1 MLGYKGLRPFLHQE
15 VRLNRAVL
23 IKAALS
29 LAALARPSAGM
40 WSTVILLKSFQ
51 YMHMIRSVIAGRMH
65 KSVLVPLG
73 LAFDPLSQPPST
85 GEPQKLLISAT
96 CFHRHT
102 CLFPTGNLFEET
114 NLGGPNCPARSHPG
128 S

>member
-1 MLGYKGLRPFLHQE
+1 MLGYPQGLHPFLHQE

-73 LAFDPLSQPPST
+73 LAFDTLSQPPST
-85 GEPQKLLISAT
+85 GEPQKIAYF
-96 CFHRHT
+96 CHM
-102 CLFPTGNLFEET
+102 FPQAYLPF
-114 NLGGPNCPARSHPG
+114 PNRKSV
-128 S
+128 